1 MKRALLIHAGAV
13 GDFVMALRVV
23 AAMRQAGAEHL
34 TVLGRPHIAA
44 LACPDDGVD
53 EVLDIDVGGF
63 HALFSQG
70 AALGPNVVALLSRID
85 LAVDMLGAGHTT
97 QAHLQQAG
105 IPKVIHLDPRHR
117 TEWPGHVSDQWLA
130 DLRAAGFDATV
141 GPPRLHA
148 DPAPTR
154 HLAARSVDLN
164 TGPTAKPLVI
174 LHPGSGSTRKCWPL
188 PNFVTLAGKLQA
200 AGMHTRFLLG
210 PTEAE
215 RLRDNEIAQL
225 RTASPLM
232 TDCSLREVANI
243 IAAARCFVGNDCG
256 ISHLAAALETPTVAI
271 FGPTDPNTWRPL
283 GEHVTIL
290 RAPRPARWPTVDD
303 VARAALGRS

>member
-1 MKRALLIHAGAV
+1 MKRALLIHAGAI

-53 EVLDIDVGGF
+53 EILDIEVGGF
-63 HALFSQG
+63 HALFSRG

-97 QAHLQQAG
+97 RVHLQQAG
-105 IPKVIHLDPRHR
+105 IPKVVHLDPRHR

-130 DLRAAGFDATV
+130 DLRTAGFDATV

-148 DPAPTR
+148 DPTPSR
-154 HLAARSVDLN
+154 RLAAM
-164 TGPTAKPLVI
+164 GPERGVGHAARPLVI

-188 PNFVTLAGKLQA
+188 PSFVTLAEMLQA
-200 AGMHTRFLLG
+200 AGLHTLFLLG

-215 RLRDNEIAQL
+215 RLCDDEIAQL
-225 RTASPLM
+225 RTASPMM
-232 TDCSLREVANI
+232 TNCSLREVANI

-256 ISHLAAALETPTVAI
+256 ISHLAAALRIPTVAI

-290 RAPRPARWPTVDD
+290 RAQRPAQWPTIAD
-303 VARAALGRS
+303 VAHAALARS